1 MAEQLGDIEVFV
13 AAAEGERLAHAAQVL
28 GMTPAGAS
36 AALKRLES
44 SLGVKLMLR
53 TTRKLRLTQEGERY
67 LPHAQRLLAARL
79 EGRVAV
85 TASAEALVGVVRL
98 TAPAD
103 FGRNA
108 LMARLLAF
116 SDLHP
121 QVRFEVSFEDAISDF
136 YSTPI
141 DLALR
146 YGALGDARLIARR
159 LALLPRVLCAA
170 PDYLARHGLPRQ
182 PSDLLAHQTLC
193 YMQHR
198 RAVDRWVLHRD
209 AERIE
214 LEVTPRWV
222 FNDAEMVRRWA
233 LRGMG
238 VAYRIR
244 GDVAEDLAAGRL
256 VHVLPDWE
264 GEPVPLSLVWPD
276 RSLSPVLRAL
286 IAFLAGEGAATS
298 ADSGE
303 LESGAINAEDAEKS
317 ESEERREMRK

>member
-36 AALKRLES
+36 ATLKRLES

-67 LPHAQRLLAARL
+67 LPHAQRLLAARR

-85 TASAEALVGVVRL
+85 AADAHADTLSGVVRL

-103 FGRNA
+103 FGRNG

-116 SDLHP
+116 SELHR

-136 YSTPI
+136 YSAPI

-170 PDYLARHGLPRQ
+170 PDYLARHGMPTQ
-182 PSDLLAHQTLC
+182 PTDLLAHQALC

-198 RAVDRWVLHRD
+198 RAVDRWVLRRGT
-209 AERIE
+209 ERIE
-214 LEVTPRWV
+214 IEVTPRWV

-238 VAYRIR
+238 IAYRIL
-244 GDVAEDLAAGRL
+244 GDVADDLAAGRL
-256 VHVLPDWE
+256 VHVLPEWE

-276 RSLSPVLRAL
+276 RALSPVLRAL
-286 IAFLAGEGAATS
+286 IGFLAQDEAATNGNG
-298 ADSGE
+298 SG
-303 LESGAINAEDAEKS
+303 
-317 ESEERREMRK
+317 